1 VVDPKVHDDRVIS
14 AALVAELDKVRWS
27 VPGKSAV
34 IEARDV
40 LEEIDEGPF

>member
-1 VVDPKVHDDRVIS
+1 MVSFVSSRQAFVEKV
-14 AALVAELDKVRWS
+14 KWS

-40 LEEIDEGPF
+40 LDEIDSLQEF